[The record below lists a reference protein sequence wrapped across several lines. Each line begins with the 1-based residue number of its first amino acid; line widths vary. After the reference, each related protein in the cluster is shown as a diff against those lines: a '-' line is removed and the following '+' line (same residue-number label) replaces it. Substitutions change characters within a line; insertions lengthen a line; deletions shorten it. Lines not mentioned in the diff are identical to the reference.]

1 MNALFSLQFR
11 QKMTGVQAP
20 WALCAILFVASSAW
34 AQTAAPAAAEPT
46 EPSLPYVVKPSDKL
60 IVMARE
66 LLVRPDAWAEVAR
79 FNRMK
84 DPTFI
89 KPGQRVNI
97 PLRLLKFEPASARII
112 STAGDVRLGGTAATV
127 GMAVPEGGRL
137 QTAANSSAIV
147 ELGDGSQV
155 KLLPNTLAEVVSNR
169 GYAMRDASA
178 SGSTTWFSGFMRL
191 SLGALETAAARIQN
205 RATPLQ
211 IETPTSLVGVR
222 GTQFRVAY
230 DDPVSRN
237 ARTEVVEGLV
247 RADNPAQ
254 QSGAD
259 LPGGTGAIINPAV
272 REVRVVKLLP
282 APDLTAQPGE
292 LTRPVTVLPMPVLAG
307 ATAFRV
313 QVASDDRFSR
323 IVRDLKVTAP
333 GVDLAS
339 LDNANWYTRVR
350 GIDAQGLEG
359 LDAVKL
365 IAIKAPTR
373 WRVTSSSLSIR
384 NGQNVLAWTA
394 EQANGQPLSAPRYSA
409 ELASDEAFG
418 NVLGRFESTGPQ
430 LTLGDLKPGVYY
442 LRLHATLADGHTLD
456 TGVYR
461 LDISA
466 NWGVTVFD
474 NGFPLVPLATR

>member
-1 MNALFSLQFR
+1 M
-11 QKMTGVQAP
+11 
-20 WALCAILFVASSAW
+20 
-34 AQTAAPAAAEPT
+34 AQTPQAAPAP

-60 IVMARE
+60 IRLARE
-66 LLVRPDAWAEVAR
+66 LLVRPEAWAEVAR
-79 FNRMK
+79 FNKMK
-84 DPTFI
+84 DPNFI
-89 KPGQRVNI
+89 KPGQQINI
-97 PLRLLKFEPASARII
+97 PLSLLKFEPASARII

-147 ELGDGSQV
+147 ELGDGSRV

-178 SGSTTWFSGFMRL
+178 SGSTTWFSGFIRL
-191 SLGALETAAARIQN
+191 GLGALETLAARIQH

-222 GTQFRVAY
+222 GTQFRVAF
-230 DDPVSRN
+230 DDPGSKN
-237 ARTEVVEGLV
+237 ARTEVMEGKV

-259 LPGGTGAIINPAV
+259 LPGGTGAVINPAE

-282 APDLTAQPGE
+282 APDLATVPAE
-292 LTRPVTVLPMPVLAG
+292 LTRPVTALPMPTLAG
-307 ATAFRV
+307 ATAYRV
-313 QVASDDRFSR
+313 QVASDEQFAR
-323 IVRDLKVTAP
+323 IVRDLKVTTAS
-333 GVDLAS
+333 VDLAS
-339 LDNANWYTRVR
+339 LDNARWYTRVR

-359 LDAVKL
+359 FDAVKL
-365 IAIKAPTR
+365 ITLKAPTR
-373 WRVTSSSLSIR
+373 WRVTSSALSVGP
-384 NGQNVLAWTA
+384 NGQSRLTWTG
-394 EQANGQPLSAPRYSA
+394 EQASGQPLAAPRYSA
-409 ELASDEAFG
+409 ELASDEGFG
-418 NVLGRFESTGPQ
+418 NVLSRFESTEPQ
-430 LTLGDLKPGVYY
+430 MTLGELKPGVYY

-474 NGFPLVPLATR
+474 NGFPLVPIATR